1 MRRILAAA
9 AAVVALRVA
18 GAVLAGS
25 DREPEVTYRYS
36 EIVTLKMV
44 RVGPAEL
51 LIVLLVIA
59 VVGGVV
65 LAAVRLS
72 RRRRRRS

>member
-1 MRRILAAA
+1 M
-9 AAVVALRVA
+9 VALRVA

-36 EIVTLKMV
+36 ELVTLKMV

-51 LIVLLVIA
+51 LIAHLVIA
-59 VVGGVV
+59 VVGGVVV